1 MATRNRI
8 ASIIIE
14 VKKILKII
22 MSQMIL
28 KYIQGSNI
36 SQHLCKQIYHVHVVR
51 IYTDSLTPG
60 EYK

>member
-1 MATRNRI
+1 
-8 ASIIIE
+8 
-14 VKKILKII
+14 

-36 SQHLCKQIYHVHVVR
+36 SQHLCKQIYHVHFVR

>member
-1 MATRNRI
+1 
-8 ASIIIE
+8 
-14 VKKILKII
+14 
-22 MSQMIL
+22 MSQIIL

-36 SQHLCKQIYHVHVVR
+36 SQHLYKHIYHVYFVG